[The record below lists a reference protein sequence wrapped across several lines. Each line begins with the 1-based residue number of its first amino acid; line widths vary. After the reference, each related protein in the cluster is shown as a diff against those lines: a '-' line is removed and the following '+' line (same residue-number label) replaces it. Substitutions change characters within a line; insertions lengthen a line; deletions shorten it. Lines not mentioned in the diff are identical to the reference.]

1 MAPALCNEVIKSS
14 GRSVRLNTLC
24 YQALDASENSE
35 LHLKLLEEFR
45 KLHILRLFL
54 IRLFFCCNR
63 ICSCKGSVLWSQ
75 IAISLGA
82 NGHIPKNMTFVNGA
96 LNPFASLRIR
106 QSNSKI
112 NFAMVAFSSFI
123 V

>member
-24 YQALDASENSE
+24 YQPFDASENSE

-54 IRLFFCCNR
+54 IRLFFVATEFVHAKDQSYGAR
-63 ICSCKGSVLWSQ
+63 LQSV
-75 IAISLGA
+75 
-82 NGHIPKNMTFVNGA
+82 
-96 LNPFASLRIR
+96 
-106 QSNSKI
+106 
-112 NFAMVAFSSFI
+112 
-123 V
+123 